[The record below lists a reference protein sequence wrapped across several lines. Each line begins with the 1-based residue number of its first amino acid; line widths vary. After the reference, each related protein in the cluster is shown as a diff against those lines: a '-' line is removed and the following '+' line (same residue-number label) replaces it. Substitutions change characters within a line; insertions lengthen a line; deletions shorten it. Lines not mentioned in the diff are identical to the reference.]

1 MGLTMKTLD
10 EIAIENQTDKA
21 TVFTRTYAKPKGF
34 TVHYERFF
42 APLRFDKLNFL
53 EIGVAG
59 GESIKTWLEYFPS
72 AAIYGVD
79 IVHDTNPWNTPSSS
93 PDPRYR
99 FLQHDQSDKTG
110 WECIK
115 AVWGTEWNIIVDDGS
130 HCNTDIITSFN
141 SMWSCIVPGGYYCV
155 EDLGAGYTP
164 GSVHVK
170 PGAPAHAQWLHAFV
184 DVLMTT
190 ADEIDSVYFA
200 PELAIVRRKA

>member
-1 MGLTMKTLD
+1 MGLIMKTLD
-10 EIAIENQTDKA
+10 EIAIEFQTDKA

-42 APLRFDKLNFL
+42 APLRLDKLNLL

-59 GESIKTWLEYFPS
+59 GESIQTWLKYLPS
-72 AAIYGVD
+72 ASIYGVD
-79 IVHDTNPWNTPSSS
+79 IVSKTNPWNDPASS
-93 PDPRYR
+93 PNPRYR

-115 AVWGTEWNIIVDDGS
+115 AVWGTEWNIIIDDGS

-141 SMWSCIVPGGYYCV
+141 AMWDCIAPGGYYCI
-155 EDLGAGYTP
+155 EDLGAWFTP
-164 GSVHVK
+164 GSVHIK
-170 PGAPAHAQWLHAFV
+170 PGAPDKSWLHAFV
-184 DVLMTT
+184 DVLMTG
-190 ADEIDSVYFA
+190 AQEIDSVYFA